1 MIQLLL
7 WHLKVFVASALLMF
21 LVLFIYISLID
32 KEGGLILHVYFS
44 IVYFAFSF
52 YTPFLSVIISFL
64 GSLYYRK
71 NFIRLAL
78 FALASIWFFVSMN
91 FLSNSFERFGVLNI
105 ISSLTY
111 PSILLYNWYKET
123 DIEIFQK
130 AEEMW

>member
-1 MIQLLL
+1 MIQLLI
-7 WHLKVFVASALLMF
+7 WHLKVFVASAILMS

-32 KEGGLILHVYFS
+32 KEGGLLLHAYFS
-44 IVYFAFSF
+44 IGYFAFCF
-52 YTPFLSVIISFL
+52 YIPFLSVIISFF
-64 GSLYYRK
+64 GSLKYRS
-71 NFIRLAL
+71 NSMRFIL
-78 FALASIWFFVSMN
+78 FAAASIWFFVAMN
-91 FLSNSFERFGVLNI
+91 LISNSFEHFAILDF